1 MFIQLVMMQLRNF
14 VSIAGAALSL
24 AASAFAGTSVK
35 ASSSASVLVAT
46 EACFSGNVY
55 AGYASNYICRGI
67 VASHSLAEG
76 DGAIP
81 AGVNLNC
88 KLNDCNSI
96 AGSASYTSLISGH
109 HMAGERD
116 FSFHNE
122 THFNF
127 GWKNRNG
134 LLNNLSTTLGWNL
147 IHGGLLGNLVR
158 YDYNSTWISD
168 EDVYRRNAHSVVQE
182 FYLTLDYDLTKNW
195 FAGVTASY
203 AFQGVT
209 GWWFQPYLSYQTSIC
224 SSADFVLSAGVS
236 ATSSYFDNKSLFMS
250 NGSQAWWVKAEL
262 PVRLG
267 MKNLSFVP
275 FVSFNWA
282 GEGALKANRATDRGD
297 KPYKNFGVVAGASF
311 VYSF

>member
-1 MFIQLVMMQLRNF
+1 MQTKNIISVAAVVASF
-14 VSIAGAALSL
+14 AGAAL
-24 AASAFAGTSVK
+24 AGTPVK
-35 ASSSASVLVAT
+35 IVAPTPVPAPVAT
-46 EACFSGNVY
+46 PSPLSGDIY
-55 AGYASNYICRGI
+55 AGYASNYTCRGI
-67 VASHSLAEG
+67 VASHALAEG
-76 DGAIP
+76 DSVIP
-81 AGVNLNC
+81 AGVNLNY
-88 KLNDCNSI
+88 KLCDANSI
-96 AGSASYTSLISGH
+96 VASASYTTLTSGH
-109 HMAGERD
+109 HLMGDRD
-116 FSFHNE
+116 TSFHNE
-122 THFNF
+122 TNFNL
-127 GWKNRNG
+127 GWQNKDG

-147 IHGGLLGNLVR
+147 IHGGLLGSFAKL
-158 YDYNSTWISD
+158 DH
-168 EDVYRRNAHSVVQE
+168 AHSVTQE
-182 FYLTLDYDLTKNW
+182 FYLNLNYDLTKNW
-195 FAGVTASY
+195 FAGVTTSY
-203 AFQGVT
+203 AFQGMT